1 MIGRDINYLTQY
13 TPYIKKFIRIS
24 RQNIEPL
31 NIYKVQTYRYV
42 DGVVRSK
49 TGLETSL
56 IFPLG
61 IYNKELYAVRLNEIK
76 PLDFFN
82 WSFKIVNR
90 DSINSITDS
99 VTPFRPIIKEFNRDG
114 RALFMGYVKSSS
126 VMYTKNNKESF
137 RTYRIENIIYTQEAV
152 FETDKIKKIYG

>member
-1 MIGRDINYLTQY
+1 MIGRELNYLPQY
-13 TPYIKKFIRIS
+13 TPYIKKFIRTS
-24 RQNIEPL
+24 RQAIQPL

-56 IFPLG
+56 IFPIG

-76 PLDFFN
+76 PNDFFT
-82 WSFKIVNR
+82 WTFKIINKE
-90 DSINSITDS
+90 SINSITQN
-99 VTPFRPIIKEFNRDG
+99 VIPFRQVIKEFNRDG
-114 RALFMGYVKSSS
+114 RDIFMGYIKSSS

-137 RTYRIENIIYTQEAV
+137 RTYRLENIIYTQEAV
-152 FETDKIKKIYG
+152 FETEKIKKIYG